1 MKVGILTVS
10 DKGARGEREDRSGPA
25 VREMMEAA
33 GAEIVRAKN
42 RPRRT
47 GRDPGRLVQWSDEGL
62 DLILTTGG
70 TGFSPRDWTPEA
82 TKAVIERET
91 PGIPEAMRRA
101 GMEKTPTAM
110 LSRAAA
116 GIRKS
121 TLIVNLPGSEKAV
134 RESLEAILPA
144 LPHGVEILKGTASEC
159 GKSQKRLIV
168 VFRLVL
174 FNTVRAEISA
184 RARVLSFSSSS

>member
-1 MKVGILTVS
+1 MKVGILTIS

-25 VREMMEAA
+25 IREMMEAA
-33 GAEIVRAKN
+33 GGEIVRAKIVADEQDEI
-42 RPRRT
+42 RAALI
-47 GRDPGRLVQWSDEGL
+47 DWSDEGL

-70 TGFSPRDWTPEA
+70 TGFGPRDWTPEA
-82 TKAVIERET
+82 TKAVIDRET

-116 GIRKS
+116 GIRKR

-134 RESLEAILPA
+134 RESLAAILPA
-144 LPHGVEILKGTASEC
+144 LPHGVDILMGTASEC
-159 GKSQKRLIV
+159 AKPHRG
-168 VFRLVL
+168 
-174 FNTVRAEISA
+174 
-184 RARVLSFSSSS
+184 

>member
-25 VREMMEAA
+25 IREMIEAA
-33 GAEIVRAKN
+33 GGEVVRTAIVPDEPEDVQA
-42 RPRRT
+42 T
-47 GRDPGRLVQWSDEGL
+47 LVAWSDEGL
-62 DLILTTGG
+62 ELVLTTGG
-70 TGFSPRDWTPEA
+70 TGFSPRDRTPEA

-91 PGIPEAMRRA
+91 PGLPEAMRRA
-101 GMEKTPTAM
+101 GAEKTPAAI

-134 RESLEAILPA
+134 RESLAVILPVLA
-144 LPHGVEILKGTASEC
+144 HGLDILRGRASEC
-159 GKSQKRLIV
+159 GGGHRHG
-168 VFRLVL
+168 R
-174 FNTVRAEISA
+174 
-184 RARVLSFSSSS
+184 

>member
-1 MKVGILTVS
+1 MKIGILTVS

-25 VREMMEAA
+25 IREIMEGL
-33 GAEIVRAKN
+33 GAEIVHSKIVPDEQDEIRAALI
-42 RPRRT
+42 
-47 GRDPGRLVQWSDEGL
+47 DWSDEGL

-82 TKAVIERET
+82 TKTVIDRET

-134 RESLEAILPA
+134 RESLAAILPA
-144 LPHGVEILKGTASEC
+144 LPHGVEILKGAAAEC
-159 GKSQKRLIV
+159 
-168 VFRLVL
+168 
-174 FNTVRAEISA
+174 AEP
-184 RARVLSFSSSS
+184 RRG

>member
-25 VREMMEAA
+25 IREMIEAA
-33 GAEIVRAKN
+33 GGEVARAKIVPDDQAEIRAA
-42 RPRRT
+42 
-47 GRDPGRLVQWSDEGL
+47 LIAWSDEGL

-82 TKAVIERET
+82 TKSVLERET
-91 PGIPEAMRRA
+91 PGLPEAMRRA
-101 GMEKTPTAM
+101 GAEKTPTAM

-116 GIRKS
+116 GIRGS

-134 RESLEAILPA
+134 RESLAAILPA
-144 LPHGVEILKGTASEC
+144 LPHGVDILKGVSAEC
-159 GKSQKRLIV
+159 GRP
-168 VFRLVL
+168 R
-174 FNTVRAEISA
+174 RG
-184 RARVLSFSSSS
+184 

>member
-25 VREMMEAA
+25 IREMMEAA
-33 GAEIVRAKN
+33 GGEIVRSKIVADEQDEI
-42 RPRRT
+42 RAALI
-47 GRDPGRLVQWSDEGL
+47 DWSDEGL

-82 TKAVIERET
+82 TKAVLDRET

-116 GIRKS
+116 GIRKR

-159 GKSQKRLIV
+159 AKPHRG
-168 VFRLVL
+168 
-174 FNTVRAEISA
+174 
-184 RARVLSFSSSS
+184 

>member
-25 VREMMEAA
+25 IRQMMEAA
-33 GAEIVRAKN
+33 GGEIVRTKIVPDEQDEIRAALI
-42 RPRRT
+42 
-47 GRDPGRLVQWSDEGL
+47 DWSDEGL

-82 TKAVIERET
+82 TKAVIEREA
-91 PGIPEAMRRA
+91 PGIAEAMRRA
-101 GMEKTPTAM
+101 GMQKTPTAM

-116 GIRKS
+116 GIRKR

-159 GKSQKRLIV
+159 AKPHRG
-168 VFRLVL
+168 
-174 FNTVRAEISA
+174 
-184 RARVLSFSSSS
+184 

>member
-25 VREMMEAA
+25 IRQMMEAA
-33 GAEIVRAKN
+33 GGEIVRA
-42 RPRRT
+42 RIVADEQDEIRAA
-47 GRDPGRLVQWSDEGL
+47 LVEWSDEGL

-82 TKAVIERET
+82 TKAVLDRET
-91 PGIPEAMRRA
+91 PGIAEAMRRA

-116 GIRKS
+116 GIRKR

-144 LPHGVEILKGTASEC
+144 LPHGVEVLKGTASDC
-159 GKSQKRLIV
+159 AKPHRG
-168 VFRLVL
+168 
-174 FNTVRAEISA
+174 
-184 RARVLSFSSSS
+184 

>member
-25 VREMMEAA
+25 IREIMEGL
-33 GAEIVRAKN
+33 GAEIVHTKIVPDEQDEIRAALI
-42 RPRRT
+42 
-47 GRDPGRLVQWSDEGL
+47 DWSDEGL

-82 TKAVIERET
+82 TKTVIDRET

-134 RESLEAILPA
+134 RESLAAILPA
-144 LPHGVEILKGTASEC
+144 LPHGVEILQGTASEC
-159 GKSQKRLIV
+159 ASPRRG
-168 VFRLVL
+168 
-174 FNTVRAEISA
+174 
-184 RARVLSFSSSS
+184 

>member
-25 VREMMEAA
+25 IREMMEAA
-33 GAEIVRAKN
+33 GGEIVRSKIVADEQDEI
-42 RPRRT
+42 RAALI
-47 GRDPGRLVQWSDEGL
+47 DWSDEGL

-82 TKAVIERET
+82 TKAVIEREA
-91 PGIPEAMRRA
+91 PGIAEAMRRA
-101 GMEKTPTAM
+101 GMQKTPTAM

-116 GIRKS
+116 GIRKR

-159 GKSQKRLIV
+159 AKPHRG
-168 VFRLVL
+168 
-174 FNTVRAEISA
+174 
-184 RARVLSFSSSS
+184 